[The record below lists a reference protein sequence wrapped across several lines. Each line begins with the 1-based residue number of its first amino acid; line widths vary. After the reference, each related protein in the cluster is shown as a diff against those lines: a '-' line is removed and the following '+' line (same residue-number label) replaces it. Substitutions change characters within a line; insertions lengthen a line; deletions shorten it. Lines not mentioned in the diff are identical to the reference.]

1 MIQGVIFDMGATLF
15 HFEADREAVF
25 EQSLDALVEAL
36 LRMGLSLDAPAFRAA
51 FSSAMRAYLRQRL
64 ADHREEPA
72 INLLRRVLADFGH
85 AEVPEPSLREALK
98 AMYAVSEAHW
108 HPDPEAE
115 PVLSALEAEGYR
127 LGAIT
132 NAMDADNVRRLLAKA
147 GWQGRFRPLLISAEE
162 GIRKPAPG
170 LFEAVLETWGLPP
183 ASVVMVG
190 DTLGEDILG
199 AQRVG
204 LHQIWL
210 AREAGRPDNQA
221 WAGKVEPEA
230 TAERLADVPRLIA
243 QLGGESGC

>member
-1 MIQGVIFDMGATLF
+1 MIRGVIFDMGATLF
-15 HFEADREAVF
+15 YFDADREAVF
-25 EQSLDALVEAL
+25 EQSLDALTEAL
-36 LRMGLSLDAPAFRAA
+36 LRLELELDAPAFRAA
-51 FSSAMRAYLRQRL
+51 FSSAIRAYLRRRL

-72 INLLRRVLADFGH
+72 VILLRRVLADFGH
-85 AEVPEPSLREALK
+85 AETPEPSLREALK

-115 PVLSALEAEGYR
+115 LVLSALEAQGYR

-147 GWQGRFRPLLISAEE
+147 GWQDRFRPLLISAEE
-162 GIRKPAPG
+162 RIRKPAPK
-170 LFEAVLETWGLPP
+170 LFQAVLEAWDLPP
-183 ASVVMVG
+183 EAVVMVG
-190 DTLGEDILG
+190 DTLGEDVLG

-210 AREAGRPDNQA
+210 AREADRPDNQA
-221 WAGKVEPEA
+221 WVGKVVPEA
-230 TAERLADVPRLIA
+230 TAERLGDVPRLIE